1 MKPKPAATGPRRLG
15 TETDASA
22 QTHAKRTQ
30 FTDIELEPVS
40 RETLPICRDYAADIE
55 ISTDS

>member
-40 RETLPICRDYAADIE
+40 RETLPICRDYAAV
-55 ISTDS
+55 